1 MERNGK
7 NKYIPKVNLSLRSKM
22 NQNILREES
31 IRTPK
36 NNNLRSVN
44 TYGDNFKRKEINN
57 SINNDFDKEEL
68 LDKIKRVQKSS
79 RKINLINIKKNNNL
93 NIDNK
98 IENKKEKKEY
108 LYNTIDLQKSGYN
121 ELLQNQ
127 KYINPG
133 YEYNRPKKDCNISN
147 NKSYLIKDDDK
158 ALSNRSLS
166 SVLLTAT
173 LI

>member
-79 RKINLINIKKNNNL
+79 RKINLINKNRFPN
-93 NIDNK
+93 
-98 IENKKEKKEY
+98 
-108 LYNTIDLQKSGYN
+108 
-121 ELLQNQ
+121 
-127 KYINPG
+127 
-133 YEYNRPKKDCNISN
+133 
-147 NKSYLIKDDDK
+147 
-158 ALSNRSLS
+158 
-166 SVLLTAT
+166 
-173 LI
+173 